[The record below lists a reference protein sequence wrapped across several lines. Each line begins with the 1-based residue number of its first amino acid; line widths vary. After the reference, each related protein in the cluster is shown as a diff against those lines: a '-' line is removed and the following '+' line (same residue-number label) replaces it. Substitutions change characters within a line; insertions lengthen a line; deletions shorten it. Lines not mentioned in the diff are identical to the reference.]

1 MIQMA
6 YELLKSFVELVV
18 AALICGVAMTVWLM
32 GFAIIAIWILVN
44 SPLYLL
50 RQLSIKWQ
58 RKNDQQ

>member
-1 MIQMA
+1 MIQMG
-6 YELLKSFVELVV
+6 YELLKSFVELAV

-32 GFAIIAIWILVN
+32 GFAIIAIWILAN

-58 RKNDQQ
+58 RKKDQQ